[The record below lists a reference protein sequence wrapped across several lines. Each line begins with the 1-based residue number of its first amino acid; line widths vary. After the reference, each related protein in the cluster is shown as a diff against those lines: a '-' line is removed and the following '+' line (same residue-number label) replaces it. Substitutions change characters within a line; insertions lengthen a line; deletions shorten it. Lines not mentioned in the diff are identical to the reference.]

1 MEVKNMKF
9 DDVSKSFIVSEFP
22 DLLNKIDELNE
33 FRNNQE
39 ANMNEL
45 NILTNDVIIEQNN
58 VIIDLLY
65 SILEKLQASE

>member
-1 MEVKNMKF
+1 MKF